1 MNELHLFAGAGGGI
15 LGGML
20 LGHTCVC
27 AVEIEPYCRK
37 VLLQRQRDG
46 ILPKFPIW
54 DDVRTFDGKP
64 WRGKVDIVCG
74 GFPCQDISCA
84 GKGAGIGGARSG
96 LWSEFARIVS
106 EVRPRYVFVENSPM
120 LAVRG
125 LGRVLGDLSEIGY
138 DARWCVMGADDVG
151 APHTRKRMWILA
163 HSRRGSGRGD
173 FGRESRRLRRG
184 QAEEVGERDS
194 NKAVRPSEISN
205 AVADANEVRKL
216 QSQGIV
222 EKFGRRTCYG
232 GENMANSD
240 KKRLQGT
247 RSKFETTGITRNSEK
262 VLSYP
267 KMPRQPSGL
276 NRQAQ
281 VQFGRSCTW
290 WDRDPADQDGAFES
304 QLGRVADGVANR
316 VDRLKAIGNGQVP
329 LVAATAF
336 KLLKGDGDER

>member
-27 AVEIEPYCRK
+27 AVEIEPYGRK

-46 ILPKFPIW
+46 MLPKFPIW

-64 WRGKVDIVCG
+64 WRGKIDIICG

-84 GKGAGIGGARSG
+84 GKGAGIDGERSG
-96 LWSEFARIVS
+96 LWSEFARIIS
-106 EVRPRYVFVENSPM
+106 EVRPRYAFVENSPM

-151 APHTRKRMWILA
+151 APHVRKRMWILA
-163 HSRRGSGRGD
+163 YTRYGC
-173 FGRESRRLRRG
+173 
-184 QAEEVGERDS
+184 GERNLRIKGERLCEQDAETFGIPDS
-194 NKAVRPSEISN
+194 DSIVRPSEISN
-205 AVADANEVRKL
+205 DVADANSVRKL

-222 EKFGRRTCYG
+222 EKFGGRISHS
-232 GENMANSD
+232 GENMANS
-240 KKRLQGT
+240 KMSRQQSRTLGQG
-247 RSKFETTGITRNSEK
+247 
-262 VLSYP
+262 
-267 KMPRQPSGL
+267 
-276 NRQAQ
+276 Q
-281 VQFGRSCTW
+281 VQSWRGCTW
-290 WDRDPADQDGAFES
+290 WNRDPADEDGAFES
-304 QLGRVADGVANR
+304 GMGRVADGVADR

-329 LVAATAF
+329 LVAARAF
-336 KLLKGDGDER
+336 VELKRRLLND

>member
-20 LGHTCVC
+20 LGHSCVC
-27 AVEIEPYCRK
+27 AVEIEPYCQK

-84 GKGAGIGGARSG
+84 GKGAGIDGERSG
-96 LWSEFARIVS
+96 LWSEFARVIS

-125 LGRVLGDLSEIGY
+125 LGRVLGDLSESGY
-138 DARWCVMGADDVG
+138 DAEWIVMGADDCG
-151 APHTRKRMWILA
+151 APHRRKRMWILA
-163 HSRRGSGRGD
+163 YTRYGC
-173 FGRESRRLRRG
+173 
-184 QAEEVGERDS
+184 GERNLRIKGERLCEQDAETFGVPDS
-194 NKAVRPSEISN
+194 DSIVRPSEISN
-205 AVADANEVRKL
+205 TVADANSVRKL

-232 GENMANSD
+232 GENMANS
-240 KKRLQGT
+240 
-247 RSKFETTGITRNSEK
+247 
-262 VLSYP
+262 
-267 KMPRQPSGL
+267 KMSRQQSRTLGHG
-276 NRQAQ
+276 Q
-281 VQFGRSCTW
+281 VQSWRGCTW
-290 WDRDPADQDGAFES
+290 WNRDPADEDGAFES
-304 QLGRVADGVANR
+304 GMGRVADGVADR
-316 VDRLKAIGNGQVP
+316 VDRLKALGNGQVP
-329 LVAATAF
+329 VVAARAF
-336 KLLKGDGDER
+336 VELKRRLLKL

>member
-1 MNELHLFAGAGGGI
+1 MNELHLFAGTGGGI

-46 ILPKFPIW
+46 MLPKFPIW

-64 WRGKVDIVCG
+64 WRGKVDIICG

-84 GKGAGIGGARSG
+84 GKGAGIEGERSG
-96 LWSEFARIVS
+96 LWSEFARIIG
-106 EVRPRYVFVENSPM
+106 EVRPRYAFVENSPM

-151 APHTRKRMWILA
+151 APHVRKRMWILA
-163 HSRRGSGRGD
+163 YARYGC
-173 FGRESRRLRRG
+173 
-184 QAEEVGERDS
+184 GERNLRIKGERLCEQD
-194 NKAVRPSEISN
+194 AETFGIPDTDPIVRPSEISN
-205 AVADANEVRKL
+205 AVADAEV
-216 QSQGIV
+216 S
-222 EKFGRRTCYG
+222 
-232 GENMANSD
+232 
-240 KKRLQGT
+240 
-247 RSKFETTGITRNSEK
+247 
-262 VLSYP
+262 
-267 KMPRQPSGL
+267 RQPSGL

-281 VQFGRSCTW
+281 VQFGRNCTW

-316 VDRLKAIGNGQVP
+316 VERLKALGNGQVP
-329 LVAATAF
+329 LVVATTF
-336 KLLKGDGDER
+336 NILMKGF